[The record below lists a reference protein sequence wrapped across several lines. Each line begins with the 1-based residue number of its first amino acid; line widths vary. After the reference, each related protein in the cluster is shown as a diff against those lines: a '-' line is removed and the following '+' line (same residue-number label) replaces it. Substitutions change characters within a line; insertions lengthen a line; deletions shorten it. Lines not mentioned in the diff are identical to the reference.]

1 MESARSVRT
10 RKSEPKK
17 CHFPK
22 NDPVID
28 GNSSERDCA
37 RTAKAIMDNLLDES
51 GIKER
56 DAEHQAS
63 NPLEIALKRVQTLTS
78 QTNEELAFFETFK
91 AKKKKI

>member
-1 MESARSVRT
+1 
-10 RKSEPKK
+10 
-17 CHFPK
+17 
-22 NDPVID
+22 
-28 GNSSERDCA
+28 
-37 RTAKAIMDNLLDES
+37 MDNLLDES